1 MGNFNGTLGDVKNA
15 YNKRQRREDRLAT
28 REARLEA
35 NSRKPLED
43 SIEEAYRECRKEHNA
58 HLDRQYDL
66 YRRFCERALRLIE
79 EARAQEPKLAKL
91 LWLIVDRH
99 RLSTRA
105 EGSDSPKREL
115 SVEDNSGFCRLDH
128 LYESLQA
135 EMQKMSA

>member
-1 MGNFNGTLGDVKNA
+1 MGNLGDVKSA
-15 YNKRQRREDRLAT
+15 SNKRQRREDRLAM

-43 SIEEAYRECRKEHNA
+43 SIEEAYQECRKEHNA

-66 YRRFCERALRLIE
+66 YRRFCEQALRLIE
-79 EARAQEPKLAKL
+79 EARAQEPKL